1 MKTTLITLKPPLA
14 SQMVKN
20 LFAKQETGFNPYVGK
35 IPWRREWLPTPVFLP
50 GKFHGQR
57 SLTAYSLWGCKES
70 DTAEQ
75 LTHTRT
81 Q

>member
-57 SLTAYSLWGCKES
+57 SLMSYSPWGCKELEMN
-70 DTAEQ
+70 EQ
-75 LTHTRT
+75 LTLSHV
-81 Q
+81 